1 MSIHD
6 TDDRNTT
13 LRIIADKECE
23 IRELEREMATA
34 DDDRQAV
41 IDDEIASLEYDI
53 ERLNEEL

>member
-23 IRELEREMATA
+23 IRELEKEMATA
-34 DDDRQAV
+34 DDDRQV
-41 IDDEIASLEYDI
+41 LIDDEIASLEYDI
-53 ERLNEEL
+53 EKLNDEL

>member
-23 IRELEREMATA
+23 IRELEQEMATA
-34 DDDRQAV
+34 DDDRQV
-41 IDDEIASLEYDI
+41 LIDDEIASLEYDI
-53 ERLNEEL
+53 ERLNDEL

>member
-23 IRELEREMATA
+23 IRELEKEMATA
-34 DDDRQAV
+34 DDDRRAL
-41 IDDEIASLEYDI
+41 IEDEIASLEYDI
-53 ERLNEEL
+53 EKLNDEL